1 MIREQLKI
9 QDQQKALRIERLRY
23 KEQLEKNQLYA
34 ENVLKLPLI
43 TLYTTLTLEFLFFR

>member
-9 QDQQKALRIERLRY
+9 QDQQKALRIERKRY

-34 ENVLKLPLI
+34 ENVLKSPLI
-43 TLYTTLTLEFLFFR
+43 RQPRLLNFYYLW